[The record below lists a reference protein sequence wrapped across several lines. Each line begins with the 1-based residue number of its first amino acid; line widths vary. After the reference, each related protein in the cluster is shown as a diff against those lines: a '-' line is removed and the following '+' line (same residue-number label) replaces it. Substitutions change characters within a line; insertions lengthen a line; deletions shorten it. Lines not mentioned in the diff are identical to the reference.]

1 MREDEDEAEEDGAE
15 VEEEEKQEEEEEF
28 AMQYLGDAGDL
39 VGEEW
44 CGVRVQF
51 HCCG

>member
-15 VEEEEKQEEEEEF
+15 EEEEEEEEEEF

-44 CGVRVQF
+44 CGVMVQC

>member
-1 MREDEDEAEEDGAE
+1 M
-15 VEEEEKQEEEEEF
+15 EEEKEEEKEEEEF
-28 AMQYLGDAGDL
+28 AMHYLGDAGDL